1 MEKLIQEL
9 TGVVKENKLTLLQM
23 SEINKQQEN
32 IINSQSMALLTKVV
46 WRIINR
52 IFSSFEWSYK
62 LPRHVAPIAFF
73 TTFRISWISAI
84 VLTAVWKQTQYIV
97 SVLKPEI
104 LYKIKIILHYLL
116 TASQKVRVCK
126 PCIIYF

>member
-46 WRIINR
+46 
-52 IFSSFEWSYK
+52 
-62 LPRHVAPIAFF
+62 
-73 TTFRISWISAI
+73 
-84 VLTAVWKQTQYIV
+84 
-97 SVLKPEI
+97 
-104 LYKIKIILHYLL
+104 
-116 TASQKVRVCK
+116 
-126 PCIIYF
+126 